1 MALPERHERTERRAR
16 ESAHLA
22 TRGIGLNAVLAAAK
36 FAGGIFGHT
45 YALIADGTESLLD
58 VLASAFVWVGVRV
71 AGRPPDADH
80 PYGHGKADAIAA
92 LAASAVVFAA
102 AGFVGWHAVHEIS
115 AVRIRPHWITLPLL
129 VVIIVTKVW
138 YSRHL
143 EGAEAGGDAGSTALG
158 AETLHQ
164 WTDVLTSAAAFIG
177 IALALWG
184 GPSFEKADDWAA
196 LFACLVIAFSGGVM
210 LKRALS
216 EMMDTAV
223 PADFDREVRALALTV
238 PGVGALDR
246 VRIRKSGL
254 SHLVD
259 IEVRVDGN
267 LTVRQGHDIA
277 HAVTDTL
284 VASPT
289 LAISD
294 VSVHVEPM
302 R

>member
-1 MALPERHERTERRAR
+1 MPLPERHERIERRAR

-22 TRGIGLNAVLAAAK
+22 TRGIGLNAILAAAK

-58 VLASAFVWVGVRV
+58 VLASAFVWVGMKI

-92 LAASAVVFAA
+92 LAAAVVVFLA
-102 AGFVGWHAVHEIS
+102 AGFVGWHAVHEIN
-115 AVRIRPHWITLPLL
+115 APRPAPHWITLPLL
-129 VVIIVTKVW
+129 VVIIATKIW

-143 EGAEAGGDAGSTALG
+143 AGARTGSPADSTALG
-158 AETLHQ
+158 AESLHQ
-164 WTDVLTSAAAFIG
+164 WIDALTSVAAFIG

-184 GPSFEKADDWAA
+184 GPRFEKADDWAA
-196 LFACLVIAFSGGVM
+196 LFACLVIALSGGIM
-210 LKRALS
+210 LKRAMG
-216 EMMDTAV
+216 EMMDKAV
-223 PADFDREVRALALTV
+223 PESLGREVRALALTV

-277 HAVTDTL
+277 HAVTDAL